1 MKSLPSKLVSHHIP
15 KGVSTIIARSDSNGE
30 DLEGFAG
37 AGLYDSVTVKPP
49 KSRAVNYA
57 DEWIVWDAKRRQELM
72 AKLAELAVA
81 IEVEMKAPQT
91 SRGASSEATSRPAEP
106 QPGDVTDGGGARR
119 RPRLVAVR
127 RIHGMVYM
135 NNKE

>member
-1 MKSLPSKLVSHHIP
+1 MTKKTKGFPSTVKSLPSKLVSHHIP

-37 AGLYDSVTVKPP
+37 AGLYDSVTVEATEE
-49 KSRAVNYA
+49 RAVNYA

-81 IEVEMKAPQT
+81 IEVEMKAPQDIEGCIIGDDIYVLQ
-91 SRGASSEATSRPAEP
+91 SRN
-106 QPGDVTDGGGARR
+106 QV
-119 RPRLVAVR
+119 
-127 RIHGMVYM
+127 M
-135 NNKE
+135 